1 MPGARVCLQ
10 FISSA
15 VGGRATPAVLSEA
28 YRPHFR
34 VEDGEYLGVQ
44 FVAGGDAPAP
54 IGVPGVPIDAQVTFP
69 YAPQVNYEPLRLGV
83 QFQVLEGRRIVGVGV
98 ITELTA

>member
-15 VGGRATPAVLSEA
+15 VGGRPSPAVLSEK

-44 FVAGGDAPAP
+44 FVAGDDAPAP
-54 IGVPGVPIDAQVTFP
+54 IGVPIDAQVTFL
-69 YAPQVNYEPLRLGV
+69 YAPGVNYEPLRSGA

-98 ITELTA
+98 VIELTA